1 MSAVRVGHGVY
12 VDPWTRME
20 INPDVPQ
27 PLPVVPEA
35 PVFRRK
41 ATPEELARFDGPAR
55 PVVDSIGL
63 IPRPIRGRYTDAE
76 KSERRVKALRAAATR
91 GAEATSRRY
100 PRPNLQR
107 HADDIVVAAVVAHH
121 GNRNAAARALGL
133 ADQVVHR
140 RIAFIKAC
148 GRLPAE
154 VSEMIAGRRGGMR

>member
-1 MSAVRVGHGVY
+1 MSAIRTLHGL
-12 VDPWTRME
+12 VDLGEYHPWNSE
-20 INPDVPQ
+20 HEVFD
-27 PLPVVPEA
+27 PVI
-35 PVFRRK
+35 RK
-41 ATPEELARFDGPAR
+41 ATPEELARLDGPDIGR
-55 PVVDSIGL
+55 LVDSIGL
-63 IPRPIRGRYTDAE
+63 IPRPIRVRYTDAE